1 MIEVYI
7 KDINIWIQ
15 GLNDSV
21 SLTAWANGESV
32 LPVDYELPKPQY
44 YPKAQLRRLSP
55 FSKVALHTLDMPSA
69 LSDNL
74 PLIFSSQHGDLAKT
88 VQLIKDA
95 ALGDELSPTQFTLS
109 VHNATTGL
117 FGIATHNSAPTT
129 TISAGHN
136 TFVEGLIE
144 ASMQCTQEKTAVI
157 YSYCDFDVPEEYSEF
172 EQPKPARSISMVL
185 NYQPSEGDKAGIN
198 IKTNTTNTT
207 TTPTTTN
214 KPSAEG
220 DLSVEFIRQ
229 FYLNSSNKSV
239 DNLSE
244 NSVMQSNH
252 YSFTLALPL

>member
-1 MIEVYI
+1 
-7 KDINIWIQ
+7 
-15 GLNDSV
+15 
-21 SLTAWANGESV
+21 
-32 LPVDYELPKPQY
+32 
-44 YPKAQLRRLSP
+44 
-55 FSKVALHTLDMPSA
+55 MPSA

-74 PLIFSSQHGDLAKT
+74 PLIFASQHGDLAKT

-117 FGIATHNSAPTT
+117 FGIATNNSAPTT

-157 YSYCDFDVPEEYSEF
+157 YSYCDFDVPEEYREF
-172 EQPKPARSISMVL
+172 EQRKPVRSISMVL
-185 NYQPSEGDKAGIN
+185 DYKSSEDNKAGLN
-198 IKTNTTNTT
+198 ITTNLSR
-207 TTPTTTN
+207 
-214 KPSAEG
+214 KPSIEG

-229 FYLNSSNKSV
+229 FYLLGNDKDAVNPCI
-239 DNLSE
+239 N
-244 NSVMQSNH
+244 NVMQSNH

>member
-21 SLTAWANGESV
+21 SLTAWANGNSV

-74 PLIFSSQHGDLAKT
+74 PLIFASQHGDLAKT

-117 FGIATHNSAPTT
+117 FGIATNNSAPTT

-157 YSYCDFDVPEEYSEF
+157 YSYCDFDVPEEYREF
-172 EQPKPARSISMVL
+172 EQRKPARSISMVL
-185 NYQPSEGDKAGIN
+185 DYKSSEDNKAGLN
-198 IKTNTTNTT
+198 ITTNLSR
-207 TTPTTTN
+207 
-214 KPSAEG
+214 KPSVEG

-229 FYLNSSNKSV
+229 FYLLGNDKDAVNPFI
-239 DNLSE
+239 N
-244 NSVMQSNH
+244 NVMQSNH
-252 YSFTLALPL
+252 YLFTLALPL